1 MKAAKEAKKAVE
13 DEVRKLSIASDN
25 AIAMQVQ
32 VKTSLKECSAE
43 LQELRLAASEVCDHL
58 SSTVGPCTSA

>member
-13 DEVRKLSIASDN
+13 DEVRKLLIACDD

-32 VKTSLKECSAE
+32 AKTSLKKRSAE

-58 SSTVGPCTSA
+58 SSTAGPCTSA